1 MAAAAIALV
10 AAAVAVADVAVS
22 GCKLQLSP
30 AGAINNKR
38 KSVNHC
44 GNGQVQSSMEDEQE
58 QQQQQQQHVDSDKQL
73 AKTDEGFISCGGVVG
88 SLVGSTAGQSARINL
103 HLHLQSRHFV
113 FGQRTCSLS
122 TALNNHK

>member
-22 GCKLQLSP
+22 RCKLQLSP

-58 QQQQQQQHVDSDKQL
+58 QQQQQHVDSDKQL

-88 SLVGSTAGQSARINL
+88 VTGWFNCRAKRANQFTFASAVEAFCLWATNL
-103 HLHLQSRHFV
+103 QLKH
-113 FGQRTCSLS
+113 CI
-122 TALNNHK
+122 K